1 MRGISIH
8 PKVPPILPV
17 NLAILLTHV
26 QIYFCIQETN
36 EKVEEFEEEHE
47 IFTKINLEK
56 NGQGKKERCTTI
68 PWFSPFLVVLGWPHR
83 RTSDNNLPP
92 LLPA

>member
-1 MRGISIH
+1 MGRISIH

-17 NLAILLTHV
+17 NLAILLIHV

-56 NGQGKKERCTTI
+56 NGEKVRKNDALLYPG
-68 PWFSPFLVVLGWPHR
+68 FLLF
-83 RTSDNNLPP
+83 
-92 LLPA
+92 LLS